1 MSPDRIGG
9 MATDSATRTGK
20 PRRTQEERSAA
31 TRRALLDAT
40 IEVLVEDGYASLSTT
55 KVAARAGVT
64 RGAQVHHFPTRT
76 TLVTE
81 AVQHLTVLCVESLLK
96 DISRV
101 KAGGDLIGDG
111 LDLLWQTFRG
121 PLFQAVFQ
129 LGTASAAEPELKES
143 LSILDR
149 VITGLVRDTIPTVFG
164 EHADRAEFEDVIFTV
179 INTLS
184 GLALNYRVSGRDE
197 AELAQRWRRTK
208 TQLRRL
214 FDTRPGAH

>member
-1 MSPDRIGG
+1 
-9 MATDSATRTGK
+9 MATGSATRNGTRSGK

-40 IEVLVEDGYASLSTT
+40 IEVLVEDGYANLSTT

-76 TLVTE
+76 ALVTE
-81 AVQHLTVLCVESLLK
+81 AVQHLTVLCVESMLK
-96 DISRV
+96 EIGKV

-111 LDLLWQTFRG
+111 LDLLWATFRG

-143 LSILDR
+143 LAILDR
-149 VITGLVRDTIPTVFG
+149 VTTGIVRDTIPTVFG
-164 EHADRAEFEDVIFTV
+164 EHAARAGFEDVIFTV

-184 GLALNYRVSGRDE
+184 GLALNYRVSGRGE
-197 AELAQRWRRTK
+197 AELAQRWLRTK
-208 TQLRRL
+208 AQLRRL
-214 FDTRPGAH
+214 FDDQPPGPAD